1 MNETRIN
8 EIAAAIGT
16 DEKKIKEIA
25 GMTLDQAQEY
35 FRANGYSF
43 TKEELSEFAQLA
55 VGNAQSGEI
64 NENELEHVAGGFG
77 LTAALTAGVI
87 ALIGANA
94 AIFWGA
100 HALDR
105 ASRRRYGRR

>member
-77 LTAALTAGVI
+77 LTGVLAFTAIVLG
-87 ALIGANA
+87 GANIG
-94 AIFWGA
+94 IFWGV
-100 HALDR
+100 HALDN